1 MTKSALFKQA
11 HALAKATVK
20 AGDDYRVTF
29 GLCLKAI
36 IADSKAPKKEVKMTT
51 PCTKKVKKV
60 KVSLEYWKN
69 EIADMPAFVDGAWV
83 DLETGLAYADC
94 QEVEV
99 TRTRTEQKRIDRTVK
114 ARTTAKSLG
123 AKALKGT
130 AKQKAWAEN
139 IRKEFLEQDLT
150 DDALMLVTSSEMTA
164 TAKFWIE
171 TRSISREALAA
182 AMNDLVVATRTA
194 NIIGAGNAGYD
205 EQLAIRAAALKVL
218 NI

>member
-1 MTKSALFKQA
+1 MNKSALFKQA
-11 HALAKATVK
+11 HALTRKTIK

-29 GLCLKAI
+29 GLCLKAV

-51 PCTKKVKKV
+51 PRTKKV

-69 EIADMPAFVDGAWV
+69 EIADMPALVDGVWV

-99 TRTRTEQKRIDRTVK
+99 ARTRTTTEQKHLDRTVK
-114 ARTTAKSLG
+114 ARQTAKALG

-130 AKQKAWAEN
+130 AKQKAWAED
-139 IRKEFLEQDLT
+139 IRKAFLEQDLT
-150 DDALMLVTSSEMTA
+150 DDALSLVTSSEMTA

-171 TRSISREALAA
+171 TRNISRQELAT

-194 NIIGAGNAGYD
+194 NAIGAGNEGYD
-205 EQLAIRAAALKVL
+205 EQLSIRAKALKVL
-218 NI
+218 TI